1 MTVRTHLIVV
11 GAMAFLAGALG
22 CSSSSNNNDGG
33 SGGSAASG
41 GHGGKGGGGGLTG
54 GGGTTA
60 AGGNGGVAAAST
72 DAQIAGIALAA
83 NSGEVSEA
91 QLAESKSTNSA
102 VLQFA
107 AMMITDHTAA
117 IDRLQ
122 QVLRAQSLTTAD
134 SAERQALTAMTTQTI
149 NTLFGESGAM
159 FDKTYAA
166 SQVTAHQAVLALF
179 DQKLITGAQNAALR
193 SELQM
198 ERTAVMTHLTMAQ
211 ALVSTL
217 SPDAGT
223 STGAGGAA
231 GAGGSTGAGGAAG
244 AGGAGGSAGA
254 GGQAHDA
261 ATD

>member
-1 MTVRTHLIVV
+1 
-11 GAMAFLAGALG
+11 MAFLAGALG

-41 GHGGKGGGGGLTG
+41 GGGGRGGGGGVMG
-54 GGGTTA
+54 GGGTA
-60 AGGNGGVAAAST
+60 AGGNAGAAVAST

-117 IDRLQ
+117 IGRLQ
-122 QVLRAQSLTTAD
+122 ALLRAQDLTTAD
-134 SAERQALTAMTTQTI
+134 SAERQKLTATTTQTI

-159 FDKTYAA
+159 FDKTYAV

-179 DQKLITGAQNAALR
+179 DQKLITGAQNAALK

-211 ALVSTL
+211 TLVSTL
-217 SPDAGT
+217 SPDGGTATGTGGSGGAGGAPG
-223 STGAGGAA
+223 TGGSGGAGGAPGTGGAA
-231 GAGGSTGAGGAAG
+231 GAGG
-244 AGGAGGSAGA
+244 
-254 GGQAHDA
+254 QPHDA